1 MNSKISSISRNY
13 RSNSSDGYKNN
24 NKNNGSDTSRNDK
37 STSRNRLM
45 NSKFVASV
53 GIIGIMVVMAIIV
66 LTLVLRFKAV
76 TLIVVEEVVVAAVK

>member
-1 MNSKISSISRNY
+1 MNSKISSISRNN

-37 STSRNRLM
+37 STSGNRLM
-45 NSKFVASV
+45 NSKFAALV
-53 GIIGIMVVMAIIV
+53 GIIGVIVVMAIIV

-76 TLIVVEEVVVAAVK
+76 TVIVVEEVVVAAVK